1 MLEPDCALTERDDSV
16 YYEVLKIS
24 GKKLALLSCRL
35 KKKRKF

>member
-24 GKKLALLSCRL
+24 EKN
-35 KKKRKF
+35 